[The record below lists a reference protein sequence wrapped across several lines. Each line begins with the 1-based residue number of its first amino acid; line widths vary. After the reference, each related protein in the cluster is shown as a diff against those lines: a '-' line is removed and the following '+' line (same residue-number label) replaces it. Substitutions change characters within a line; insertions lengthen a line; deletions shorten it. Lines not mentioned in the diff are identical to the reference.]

1 MDIINDVSNVNVFL
15 CQSVNLCI
23 NIITLLS
30 PGFIIVAVLP
40 VFLTITRYNWD
51 VTCGQHMGCKCL
63 MNYDLIPD
71 TNTNNS
77 S

>member
-1 MDIINDVSNVNVFL
+1 MNVFV
-15 CQSVNLCI
+15 SVSESQCLYI

-30 PGFIIVAVLP
+30 PGFMIVAVLP
-40 VFLTITRYNWD
+40 VFLTVTRYNWD
-51 VTCGQHMGCKCL
+51 AVCGQQMGCKCL

-77 S
+77 